1 MVKISKPALKAVI
14 IEKAE
19 VANTLDQKVQ
29 EAGAMTTGFI
39 LVTHKSP
46 GRLQAPNPT
55 LLDKRNVE
63 IPYRSPQGDSL
74 SQDRPMALRVW
85 DVGRSECRAVMARIR
100 VETSPGTKVSP
111 RPTGLT
117 SQENR

>member
-1 MVKISKPALKAVI
+1 MSKP
-14 IEKAE
+14 
-19 VANTLDQKVQ
+19 
-29 EAGAMTTGFI
+29 FI
-39 LVTHKSP
+39 LVTHTPS

-55 LLDKRNVE
+55 LLDKGNVE
-63 IPYRSPQGDSL
+63 TPYHSSQGDSL
-74 SQDRPMALRVW
+74 PQGKPMVMRVW

-100 VETSPGTKVSP
+100 VATLPGTKVSP

>member
-1 MVKISKPALKAVI
+1 MSKS
-14 IEKAE
+14 
-19 VANTLDQKVQ
+19 
-29 EAGAMTTGFI
+29 FI
-39 LVTHKSP
+39 LVTHTPS
-46 GRLQAPNPT
+46 GRVQAPNPT

-63 IPYRSPQGDSL
+63 TPYYSPQGDSL
-74 SQDRPMALRVW
+74 PQGKPMVMRAW
-85 DVGRSECRAVMARIR
+85 DVGRSECQAVMARIR

>member
-1 MVKISKPALKAVI
+1 
-14 IEKAE
+14 
-19 VANTLDQKVQ
+19 
-29 EAGAMTTGFI
+29 MTVLFI
-39 LVTHKSP
+39 LVTHTLL
-46 GRLQAPNPT
+46 GRPQTPTPT

-63 IPYRSPQGDSL
+63 TLYRSPQGDSL
-74 SQDRPMALRVW
+74 PQGKPMVVRAW

-100 VETSPGTKVSP
+100 VETSPGTKVSL